1 MAAPIVKFY
10 DESGTNEVQNW
21 ALGEVDAGSQTEPFT
36 FTVWNNK
43 GGQSDVSH
51 MKNVRVTVVNSAGGE
66 TGDVV
71 TGKWVHVI
79 VNGDTVTDGVEG
91 KAIGGNQTANQKSV
105 WASGVDKDEEGYII
119 KGTAN
124 DGVKAHSAEN
134 FATITARVFIPANA
148 NEGEKPFIVRVPY
161 SYT

>member
-1 MAAPIVKFY
+1 MAAPVVKFY
-10 DESGTNEVQNW
+10 DESGTNEITSW
-21 ALGEVDAGSQTEPFT
+21 PLGEVDAGSETAHLR

-43 GGQSDVSH
+43 GGESDVSH
-51 MKNVRVTVVNSAGGE
+51 MKNVRVTTVNESGGE

-71 TGKWVHVI
+71 QGKWVHVKI
-79 VNGDTVTDGVEG
+79 NPPQNDTSEG
-91 KAIGGNQTANQKSV
+91 IRVGGNSMANQAQV
-105 WASGVDKDEEGYII
+105 YAAGVDYATEGYII

-124 DGVKAHSAEN
+124 DGVKAHSTEN
-134 FATITARVFIPANA
+134 YALIEAWVAVPANA